1 MDRHRQKKSASFQ
14 VADEV
19 CSLDAQVWPRFGWI
33 PEVFYGY
40 WM

>member
-1 MDRHRQKKSASFQ
+1 MDRHQQKKLANFLGAREMRSS
-14 VADEV
+14 
-19 CSLDAQVWPRFGWI
+19 DAQVLPRFGWI